1 MKAGK
6 RITRS
11 ELQRYIECM
20 QTIFDTV
27 RVVDPYEV
35 EVLTDGKEPVKTS
48 NVCYK
53 IWDKNSRCSNC
64 ISFKSY
70 TEFERKTKYEF
81 RGDDGFFVLA
91 YPFMITDE
99 GDRVVVLEMVNEV
112 TEEIQVK
119 CYGEEIIAK
128 TLNQIDHK
136 LYTDSLTGVFNRRY
150 FDENMYLYENEGAVS
165 RQVGFIILDVTNF
178 KSINDNFGHMT
189 GDKVLIDIARVM
201 RGCIRKE
208 DTLMRV
214 GGDEFLIVTQDCVKE
229 QIEQLILRIKK
240 HVGRIRIPEI
250 DKHVLSIDAGY
261 SYTQDFDSRKEVI
274 QEMMMA
280 ADQHMYE
287 DKKSGQ
293 IDMS

>member
-1 MKAGK
+1 MKQGK
-6 RITRS
+6 KITRS

-20 QTIFDTV
+20 QTVFDTV

-35 EVLTDGKEPVKTS
+35 EVLTDCKEPLKVS

-53 IWDKNSRCSNC
+53 IWDKNSRCANC

-99 GDRVVVLEMVNEV
+99 NDRVVVLEMVNEV

-165 RQVGFIILDVTNF
+165 RVIGFIMLDVTDF
-178 KSINDNFGHMT
+178 KSINDNFGHQT
-189 GDKVLIDIARVM
+189 GDKVLIDIANVM
-201 RGCIRKE
+201 RGCIRKQ

-214 GGDEFLIVTQDCVKE
+214 GGDEFLIVTQDCSEE
-229 QIEQLILRIKK
+229 QIQTLIARIKK
-240 HVGRIRIPEI
+240 HVARIRMEEI
-250 DKHVLSIDAGY
+250 EGRELHINAGY
-261 SYTQDFDSRKEVI
+261 SFTTEFDSRKEII
-274 QEMMMA
+274 QEMMSL
-280 ADQHMYE
+280 ADQRMYE
-287 DKKSGQ
+287 DKKGTA
-293 IDMS
+293 